1 MENRLTWAAMG
12 LVFLSGLALAQNAPQ
27 YGPAPAYP
35 NPPASSPNPGAV
47 TPQTLGE
54 MLRSATTFHELVR
67 SMNLHQSVGPDVHY
81 VGPDGKIHHSVE
93 RTAATIGA
101 GAGAGAAIGAMSHS
115 QNGVLIGALVGGAG
129 GFILDEI
136 LKHRE
141 ETRERAT
148 YLSAAPGP
156 VAPRAP
162 KQPGFR
168 QREED
173 RDRDGDRDGLHD
185 SDEWHRLGQSQQRTY

>member
-1 MENRLTWAAMG
+1 MKNRLSWAAMG

-35 NPPASSPNPGAV
+35 NPPAANPNPGAV

-67 SMNLHQSVGPDVHY
+67 SMNLNQSLGRDVHF

-141 ETRERAT
+141 ETREHSV
-148 YLSAAPGP
+148 YGP
-156 VAPRAP
+156 VAPPAA

-168 QREED
+168 QREQD
-173 RDRDGDRDGLHD
+173 HDGDRNGGRT
-185 SDEWHRLGQSQQRTY
+185 SDDWHRLGQPEQRMNEAMN